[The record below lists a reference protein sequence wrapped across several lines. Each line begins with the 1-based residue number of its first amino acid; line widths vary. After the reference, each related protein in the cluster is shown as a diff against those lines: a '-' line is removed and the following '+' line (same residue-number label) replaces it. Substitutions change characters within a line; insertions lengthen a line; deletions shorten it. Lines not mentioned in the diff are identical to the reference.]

1 VQFKGDR
8 ETFGTNELAQMEERK
23 KMTHI
28 RTPDIVKD
36 RIEPEDLAIGQ
47 KIYNQYCMAC
57 HQSNGMGASGRFPPL
72 NGTDWVTGDK
82 ERLVHLILNG
92 MEGAIEVNGEI
103 YDGVMPQ
110 HSFLNDDQIADVL
123 TYIRTH
129 FENKAGSIS
138 AEEVEN
144 YRKSNN
150 K

>member
-1 VQFKGDR
+1 
-8 ETFGTNELAQMEERK
+8 MC
-23 KMTHI
+23 I
-28 RTPDIVKD
+28 RD
-36 RIEPEDLAIGQ
+36 
-47 KIYNQYCMAC
+47 
-57 HQSNGMGASGRFPPL
+57 SL